1 MDSRERGIVMPVID
15 SSRCIINDVVVSVS
29 VYLRVLASDAR
40 YVADSEQLLLWAA
53 QYESVGQ

>member
-1 MDSRERGIVMPVID
+1 MPVID
-15 SSRCIINDVVVSVS
+15 SSRCIVEGVVVSVS
-29 VYLRVLASDAR
+29 MYLRVLASDAR